1 MPAKRNPSSSP
12 TKRRRPERPKP
23 LYSSLAQRPTPAER
37 RQEVEKRIRQR
48 GLAPIEDF
56 DRYLEDVSDF
66 WPKTKAAMNS
76 WFGSAGCG
84 ERVKPGC
91 PWWLSAPTWFL
102 SDSKRIRALAR
113 SRLRDGTWS

>member
-37 RQEVEKRIRQR
+37 RQEVEKRRRQR

-66 WPKTKAAMNS
+66 WPKDES
-76 WFGSAGCG
+76 CDEFL
-84 ERVKPGC
+84 V
-91 PWWLSAPTWFL
+91 WL
-102 SDSKRIRALAR
+102 R
-113 SRLRDGTWS
+113 RLRREGGCVVNDEFLMTNDERMTKP